1 MQGKEVNTES
11 YSQEIF
17 TKYVN
22 IITPV
27 ETCKVWWR
35 TRRPGNDSPCWYVSH
50 EASQHRESGSQTYAV
65 NATFSSSDSGAL
77 SLRFFDLFNTSFIS
91 SNTVVNAANVSIYCS
106 EFVPVDTSSRD
117 RIFQNVFLLKS
128 KLWHMLISQQSIILR
143 HCTNECRSR
152 NILPSH
158 CGDRPATTDKLIFV
172 YFLQNFVGLSESRA
186 YTLHRV
192 CFRPRVHQRSW
203 SQNYQRSDFHVRC
216 GHETIPTAID
226 ANIALSIVCICSQIK
241 LSNHDMND
249 TKLWYMRWFRRN
261 F

>member
-1 MQGKEVNTES
+1 VKNPTS
-11 YSQEIF
+11 
-17 TKYVN
+17 
-22 IITPV
+22 
-27 ETCKVWWR
+27 
-35 TRRPGNDSPCWYVSH
+35 GNDSPCWYVSH
-50 EASQHRESGSQTYAV
+50 EASQHSLVLKRTLWTRLSHR
-65 NATFSSSDSGAL
+65 ATQVL
-77 SLRFFDLFNTSFIS
+77 SRCARFDLFNTSIS

-117 RIFQNVFLLKS
+117 RIFRTFSCWNLNCDTCWSRNNLS
-128 KLWHMLISQQSIILR
+128 SR
-143 HCTNECRSR
+143 HCTNVWVETSFRR
-152 NILPSH
+152 TAEIALT
-158 CGDRPATTDKLIFV
+158 ATTDKLIFV

-216 GHETIPTAID
+216 GQYETIPTAID
-226 ANIALSIVCICSQIK
+226 ANIALSIVCIMVTQIK